1 MRTSVITLLL
11 FLATSLHANDSIH
24 VAILGDSNTWLG
36 GDQCDQ
42 PRGWNKWFKDYFAP
56 ASCRSYAR
64 SGATW
69 TNTARTKRNPDE
81 VKEVLSDDNVAYNQ
95 IVRLEQAHQQGVQ
108 PTPDLIII
116 SLGTND
122 AWFTKRRPGVF
133 DTTAAE
139 AFATGDT
146 LITSR
151 HPSAVLSLAE
161 SVRYGCEML
170 ASMFPEAQIILLTPM
185 QTTATSYENI
195 RLAGDIIEEC
205 GNRMSISV
213 IRLDKESCV
222 SRTHE
227 MQTKRFTTDG
237 THTNEEGARRNG
249 RFIANKVRSLI
260 HIH

>member
-1 MRTSVITLLL
+1 MTILIAILLL
-11 FLATSLHANDSIH
+11 FASPVYANDSTH

-42 PRGWNKWFKDYFAP
+42 PRGWNKWFNDYFAP
-56 ASCRSYAR
+56 ATCRSYAR

-81 VKEVLSDDNVAYNQ
+81 VKEVLSDDNVVYNQ
-95 IVRLEQAHQQGVQ
+95 IVRLEQAHKEGVQ
-108 PTPDLIII
+108 PAPDLIIVA
-116 SLGTND
+116 LGTND
-122 AWFTKRRPGVF
+122 AWFTRRRPGVF
-133 DTTAAE
+133 GKTAAE
-139 AFATGDT
+139 AFATDDT
-146 LITSR
+146 LIISR
-151 HPSAVLSLAE
+151 HPSTVLSLAE

-170 ASMFPEAQIILLTPM
+170 TRLFPKAQIIMLTPM

-205 GNRMSISV
+205 GARMSISV

-222 SRTHE
+222 NRTHE
-227 MQTKRFTTDG
+227 MHTKRFTTDG

-249 RFIANKVRSLI
+249 RFIANKVRSLL
-260 HIH
+260 H